1 MKRIQLV
8 TIIAA
13 ILLVTLLVPGVVY
26 AQQGT
31 IYVDTIPTG
40 AEIYATTEPGE
51 ANLTVDELI
60 GVTPKQFFLDPGT
73 YTIYLKKYGYGTN
86 WTNLEVTQNT
96 NVVLGGGPIELLPI
110 DPIYGA
116 LHISTDPPNATI
128 KLSIRSKAGEKVTY
142 PSEVNGKTPLS
153 LESLTP
159 GMYSFSIEKEGY
171 EDYPGTVNVTAGEVT
186 QLDVPLDAV
195 KRFKTTQFKSMPAGA
210 DVLLIGGL
218 PLDVLTSDNV
228 ASISGII
235 TRSETVEEA
244 QNQISA
250 ILPDINIIISKIGQT
265 PCEMELVNGTYYYL
279 MEKDGYNVVGL
290 NIDKDFTITVGTPP
304 DPYVI
309 NETLEKSTEYIDVYF
324 ETVENSTEE
333 NPPEIRDI
341 VMYVD
346 DKQVGETYGWASLP
360 NPALVDVLFR
370 DLSGEA
376 KEPKV
381 GPIWEN
387 QTVPVDTSMFTG
399 RPSKWGVPI
408 RMDRKEYEIIV
419 EAGPH
424 IIITPVPPYR
434 VIGPS
439 TYGYESESYPEFTI
453 STDDNAYQISVIS
466 VDGQPDVY
474 PPPYSSVENYKFQ
487 NIRMDHTLS
496 ALAGLKEWYIS
507 VIAGKGGNITP
518 SSCTIKNGDD
528 SPLFNVT
535 PWDGYSI
542 KTFWVDGVSKKTDGW
557 QFFDVTGNHTLKAE
571 FRSDYLT
578 ITPLAGPGG
587 NITPNTPVT
596 VPYNGSSGC
605 FYTTPDPGY
614 TLKNATWIPEEEVSE
629 SGDIGTSGINDP
641 CNQMAKVT
649 QNWTFYAEFKK
660 LQYLLTAEA
669 SEGGTIEPEEAIVDY
684 GDSQTFTMTPDTG
697 QSLVD
702 LTDNSVSVI
711 DQVVDNTYTIDPV
724 TEDHTIYAT
733 FSGEEFT
740 ITATAGPGGSIDP
753 QGEVKVPYGGDQAF
767 TVTADTAYVISD
779 IIIDGTDHHGP
790 QASPYTHTFTS
801 VTADHT
807 IEAVFSQVVYT
818 ITPTAG
824 VGGTIDPATIQQVD
838 AGEDCSFVIT
848 ADGCHTIGDII
859 VDGISRGPQI
869 SPNTTVFENVMADHT
884 IEAVFHTKTFT
895 ITSSVRAPGGGTIS
909 PLGVTEVYCNEN
921 QTYTMTPNPGN
932 AVLDVIVDGQ
942 SVGPVNE
949 YTFYYVNANG
959 HTIEAVFILP
969 PDPDFSANITRV
981 PPNYPVQFYD
991 LTKNNPVAWYWQFG
1005 DLQFSNLQE
1014 PIHYYTETGFYN
1026 VTLTAFNEAAP
1037 VSSGGVSVTKNN
1049 FIEVTND
1056 PIARFTAEP
1065 VGGYTPPGF
1074 AVNFTDMSLGGPL
1087 IYSWNFGD
1095 NSPFSYAKNPIHVYT
1110 TPGVYQVTLQVQK
1123 PNVGY
1128 DYAYETIT
1136 VLQEPVADFTAH
1148 PVSGRYPLQVYFVD
1162 ESDGFPS
1169 SWLWDFG
1176 DGQGSFEANPSH
1188 VYHTPGL
1195 YNITLAIKNYEG
1207 EDMITKKEYIE
1218 VR

>member
-1 MKRIQLV
+1 MKRIRLE

-13 ILLVTLLVPGVVY
+13 VLLVTLLVPGMVY

-31 IYVDTIPTG
+31 IYVNSTPAG

-60 GVTPKQFFLDPGT
+60 GITPKQFFLEPGT
-73 YTIYLKKYGYGTN
+73 WTIYLKKYGYGTW
-86 WTNLEVTQNT
+86 WTEIAVTPST
-96 NVVLGGGPIELLPI
+96 NVDLGNGNPISLPET
-110 DPIYGA
+110 DAMYGA
-116 LHISTDPPNATI
+116 LHVSTDPPGADIT
-128 KLSIRSKAGEKVTY
+128 LSLASKAGMLVAY
-142 PSEVNGKTPLS
+142 QSEVHGKTPLS
-153 LESLTP
+153 LESLPP
-159 GMYSFSIEKEGY
+159 GDYVYDIEKEGY
-171 EDYPGTVNVTAGEVT
+171 KKAHDWFTVEAGKVTERNI
-186 QLDVPLDAV
+186 PLEAD
-195 KRFKTTQFKSMPAGA
+195 KQYITTQFKSMPAGA
-210 DVLLIGGL
+210 DVILIGGSWDGFL
-218 PLDVLTSDNV
+218 SDTVFTPDSV
-228 ASISGII
+228 AVISDAVQNAG
-235 TRSETVEEA
+235 TQEEA
-244 QNQISA
+244 QASVSSIM
-250 ILPDINIIISKIGQT
+250 PDAGLIVSEIGQT
-265 PCEMELVNGTYYYL
+265 PCEMELGDGDYMYL
-279 MEKDGYNVVGL
+279 MGKDGYESAMDVFE
-290 NIDKDFTITVGTPP
+290 IDVETSP
-304 DPYVI
+304 DPFVI

-324 ETVENSTEE
+324 ETVVNATGADLPGIE
-333 NPPEIRDI
+333 
-341 VMYVD
+341 MYVD
-346 DKQVGETYGWASLP
+346 DGYEGTTPGWASLP
-360 NPALVDVLFR
+360 NPALVDVVFTSLPVWQN
-370 DLSGEA
+370 
-376 KEPKV
+376 K
-381 GPIWEN
+381 
-387 QTVPVDTSMFTG
+387 TVSVDTSMFTG

-408 RMDRKEYEIIV
+408 RMDRMQYTITV
-419 EAGPH
+419 SPGPH
-424 IIITPVPPYR
+424 IVITP
-434 VIGPS
+434 G
-439 TYGYESESYPEFTI
+439 TQTYESESSQKFII
-453 STDDNAYQISVIS
+453 STDDDSYEISEIS
-466 VDGQPDVY
+466 LDGQPIIL
-474 PPPYSSVENYKFQ
+474 PPPYTTVTNHTIQ
-487 NIRMDHTLS
+487 NILADHTLS
-496 ALAGLKEWYIS
+496 ANARLKTWYVS
-507 VIAGKGGNITP
+507 AIAGKGGNITP
-518 SSCTIKNGDD
+518 YEPNPYPVTHGDD
-528 SPLFNVT
+528 SPVYMVT
-535 PWDGYSI
+535 PYDDYTI
-542 KTFWVDGVSKKTDGW
+542 KSVKMDGVSKPISDIGY
-557 QFFDVTGNHTLKAE
+557 QFFNVVTNHTIEAE
-571 FRSDYLT
+571 FRPT
-578 ITPLAGPGG
+578 HVTVTPLAGPGG
-587 NITPNTPVT
+587 NITPDTPV
-596 VPYNGSSGC
+596 VIPYNSPSGQFC
-605 FYTTPDPGY
+605 ATADPGY
-614 TLKNATWIPEEEVSE
+614 TLLEFNWSYTEDLEAL
-629 SGDIGTSGINDP
+629 GLNDP
-641 CNQMAKVT
+641 CTSHANVT
-649 QNWTFYAEFKK
+649 QNMTVTALFTK
-660 LQYLLTAEA
+660 LQYLLTADA

-684 GDSQTFTMTPDTG
+684 GDCQAFTMTPDTG

-711 DQVVDNTYTIDPV
+711 DEVVDNTYTIDPV
-724 TEDHTIYAT
+724 TEDHTLYAT

-740 ITATAGPGGSIDP
+740 ITATAGSGGSIDP

-767 TVTADTAYVISD
+767 TVTADTAFVISD
-779 IIIDGTDHHGP
+779 IIIGGTEHYGP
-790 QASPYTHTFTS
+790 QASPYTYTFTD
-801 VTADHT
+801 VLADSS

-824 VGGTIDPATIQQVD
+824 VGGTIDPASIQQVD

-859 VDGISRGPQI
+859 VDSVSRGPQI

-942 SVGPVNE
+942 SVGPVSE

-969 PDPDFSANITRV
+969 PDPDFSANMTKV

-1056 PIARFTAEP
+1056 PIARFIAEP

-1074 AVNFTDMSLGGPL
+1074 GVNFTDMSLGGPL

-1095 NSPFSYAKNPIHVYT
+1095 NSPFSYAKNPVHTYT

-1136 VLQEPVADFTAH
+1136 VLQEPVADFSAH
-1148 PVSGRYPLQVYFVD
+1148 PVSGRYPLQVHFVD
-1162 ESDGFPS
+1162 ESEGFPS

-1188 VYHTPGL
+1188 VYHTPGR